1 MSQAPTPTPAPSPT
15 PSPASELSAIE
26 QALALVESTAVTA
39 FTLVVHTAK
48 VFVAAGYKVVRNAV
62 QEIVSHL

>member
-1 MSQAPTPTPAPSPT
+1 MSQAPTPTPAPSPLPT
-15 PSPASELSAIE
+15 PAELSAIE
-26 QALALVESTAVTA
+26 QALALVESSAVAA